1 MKLGE
6 EILKRMNKK
15 FEASTMV
22 ALKFKSYDI
31 ALKTD
36 EEGNAVQAFIGKL
49 SEEGTIRGDRFT
61 RTLKYGRDGKK
72 IKDHWERKGYAT

>member
-6 EILKRMNKK
+6 LLLKQLNKCYPPS
-15 FEASTMV
+15 AMV
-22 ALKFKSYDI
+22 DIRFKRYDI
-31 ALKTD
+31 VLKTD

-49 SEEGTIRGDRFT
+49 SEGGTIKGDRFT

-72 IKDHWERKGYAT
+72 IKDHWERKGYAA